1 MFRRGIRMELFPS
14 VAEFPPQQCHT
25 HTAVL
30 LHGFAQ
36 EPARKRQR
44 RVVLPLE
51 GELVL
56 PLQRRFPGLRCVCPA
71 APQRQISCYSD
82 DSPRMAAWYDYLSDF
97 SGDGRPDLE
106 EEIDADHV
114 RQARQALHALLERE
128 LAPLR
133 GDAQRLFVLGY
144 SQGGCMAL
152 DAGLTARHELGGIIA
167 LRGHLMSATDVPTA
181 TERRTQRVLAYHGA
195 EDETIGCALARR
207 LSARVS
213 AAGHALS
220 FESQPGL
227 GHGDLGCEAEL
238 SAIATFMSAAPGG
251 PDALGAPAPAP
262 VVTPTKA
269 QTAFFL
275 FMKEERPRIRKE
287 HRDAKRSDVAK
298 LGGERWR
305 ALTEEQK
312 AQWKERASA
321 DRQRYSAEQAQW
333 VRDHPEEAQREAGE
347 KERRAEGKRRRAS
360 ARAAEQ
366 AKQAKAE
373 GYERKLRGL
382 LDQASSQ
389 EGAWW

>member
-1 MFRRGIRMELFPS
+1 MNLFPT
-14 VAEFPPQQCHT
+14 VTNFPPQKRHT
-25 HTAVL
+25 HTTIL

-36 EPARKRQR
+36 EPARKRR
-44 RVVLPLE
+44 RRVLPLQQ
-51 GELVL
+51 ELVL

-128 LAPLR
+128 LALLR
-133 GDAQRLFVLGY
+133 GDGRRLFVLGY

-167 LRGHLMSATDVPTA
+167 LRGHLMSATVVPAA
-181 TERRTQRVLAYHGA
+181 TERRTQRVLAYHGE
-195 EDETIGCALARR
+195 EDATIACALARR

-220 FESQPGL
+220 FDAQPGL

-238 SAIATFMSAAPGG
+238 SAIATFMSAAPAG
-251 PDALGAPAPAP
+251 PDAPGPDAPGAPAPAP

-312 AQWKERASA
+312 AQWKERATA
-321 DRQRYSAEQAQW
+321 DRQRYCAEQAQW
-333 VRDHPEEAQREAGE
+333 VRDHPEEARREAGE
-347 KERRAEGKRRRAS
+347 KERREEGKRGRAS

-366 AKQAKAE
+366 AKQAEAE
-373 GYERKLRGL
+373 ECERKLRRL
-382 LDQASSQ
+382 LDQASSK